1 MMHLVSKG
9 QAWVKSALTVGI
21 GGQGELPEPA
31 RLREADLQGT
41 GLGYECVEP
50 VAGFRWEVV
59 TEVARLG
66 TLRRWVIP
74 TGATVDIRSLAY
86 REK

>member
-1 MMHLVSKG
+1 MMHLVSKS
-9 QAWVKSALTVGI
+9 QAWVKSALAVGV
-21 GGQGELPEPA
+21 GGQGELPEPTG
-31 RLREADLQGT
+31 LWEADLQGT

-50 VAGFRWEVV
+50 VAGFRWEIVA
-59 TEVARLG
+59 EVARLG

-74 TGATVDIRSLAY
+74 TGATVGIRSLAY

>member
-1 MMHLVSKG
+1 MMHLIGKR
-9 QAWVKSALTVGI
+9 QARVKSALAVGV
-21 GGQGELPEPA
+21 GGQGELPEPTG
-31 RLREADLQGT
+31 LWEADLQGT

-50 VAGFRWEVV
+50 ISGFRWEVV
-59 TEVARLG
+59 TEVAWFG

-74 TGATVDIRSLAY
+74 TDATVGIRSLAY